1 MNRKKILLSVFLIL
15 LLSNLGFT
23 HGATDTADRSGTF
36 TTANGTLIYVNA
48 TIEHDGPDTESSK
61 PTFSVNHSYILKI
74 KLTVKELGTEVV
86 DIHDVSFTIT
96 LFSSSLLGS
105 DITFYNGYYFDSET
119 RYEEDDTKTYDVE
132 IFLSG
137 DTNKRDARLD
147 VELLF
152 RENISK
158 DRDPTSSFAAI
169 ALEAVVNPNSEVF
182 NVSTFG
188 SEFVNR
194 SIQSYADKE
203 TKISFEISIS
213 HDGIDNDT
221 SKPMITTFTRY
232 SMNFKVTVLE
242 LGPDAVDF
250 HDISIR
256 ASIEDESLASIIP
269 GNDPS
274 LYFSTAIDDSETTL
288 LEGDSISYFAV
299 LYAATNVN
307 NTEVTLSIELSGRE
321 NIPSGIDPKS
331 EFDLSVGFVINKG
344 VTNVFDDLLSETS
357 GIDFNPQ
364 FGLLLVFVA
373 VPITRRR
380 NNN

>member
-1 MNRKKILLSVFLIL
+1 MNRKKILLTIFLIL
-15 LLSNLGFT
+15 LLSNLGLT
-23 HGATDTADRSGTF
+23 QGATDTADLSGTF

-48 TIEHDGPDTESSK
+48 TIEHDDTDTSK
-61 PTFSVNHSYILKI
+61 PTFSVNHSYSLKI
-74 KLTVKELGTEVV
+74 KLTVKELGADVI

-96 LFSSSLLGS
+96 LFSSSFLSS
-105 DITFYNGYYFDSET
+105 DINYYNGYYFDSET
-119 RYEEDDTKTYDVE
+119 RYEENDSKTYDVE

-137 DTNKRDARLD
+137 DTTNRDARLD

-158 DRDPTSSFAAI
+158 DRDPTSSFDAI
-169 ALEAVVNPNSEVF
+169 ALECEVNPNSEVF
-182 NVSTFG
+182 NVTTFG
-188 SEFVNR
+188 TEFVDR
-194 SIQSYADKE
+194 SIQSYADKDS
-203 TKISFEISIS
+203 KISFEISVS
-213 HDGIDNDT
+213 HDGLDNET
-221 SKPMITTFTRY
+221 NKPMISTFTRY
-232 SMNFKVTVLE
+232 SMNINVTVLE
-242 LGPDAVDF
+242 LGSDAVDF

-274 LYFSTAIDDSETTL
+274 LYFSMAIDDSDTVL
-288 LEGDSISYFAV
+288 LEGDIVSYSAV

-307 NTEVTLSIELSGRE
+307 NTEVTLTIELSGKE
-321 NIPSGIDPKS
+321 NIPDGLDPKS
-331 EFDLSVGFVINKG
+331 EFELSVGFVINKG

-357 GIDFNPQ
+357 EFDFNPL

-380 NNN
+380 KNN